1 MALSKEDFD
10 CIRNLIKEHSGI
22 WLSDMKMTF
31 LETRLSSR
39 LKETNMDT
47 VKDYF
52 YYLKYDPQR
61 ENELERLIDAVAIK
75 ETYFFRDEEQLEDF
89 SQQIVPELLKKKAA
103 GQPLMVWSA
112 ACATGEEPY
121 TLAMLL
127 LEHPAKIHP
136 SRINIL
142 ASDISPTA
150 LQAAREG
157 IYDTYS
163 LRHAA
168 GYHREKYFEGNS
180 NGKYQVKDQVK
191 HLVRFANIN
200 IINSLNTGRIQHI
213 DCIFCSNVLIYFDD
227 QDKGN
232 CLNNFYQALKKGGY
246 LLTSQVESLS
256 RLSHLFEM
264 VRLKKTTAYRKPE

>member
-1 MALSKEDFD
+1 MALSKVDFD
-10 CIRNLIKEHSGI
+10 SIIRLIKEYSGI

-47 VKDYF
+47 AKDYF
-52 YYLKYDPQR
+52 YYLKYDTQR
-61 ENELERLIDAVAIK
+61 EQELERLVDAVAIK

-103 GQPLMVWSA
+103 GQPLVVWSA

-127 LEHPAKIHP
+127 LEHPARLHP

-157 IYDTYS
+157 IYDTYN
-163 LRHAA
+163 LRHVD
-168 GYHREKYFEGNS
+168 GHYLEKYFEGNS
-180 NGKYQVKDQVK
+180 NGKYQVIDRVK
-191 HLVRFANIN
+191 HLVSFANVN
-200 IINSLNTGRIQHI
+200 IINSFNTSRINNI
-213 DCIFCSNVLIYFDD
+213 DCIFCRNVLIYFDD
-227 QDKGN
+227 QDKAR
-232 CLNNFYQALKKGGY
+232 CLNNFYQPLKKGGY
-246 LLTSQVESLS
+246 LLTGQAENLS
-256 RLSHLFEM
+256 RLNHLFEA
-264 VRLKKTTAYRKPE
+264 VRLKKTTAYRKPK